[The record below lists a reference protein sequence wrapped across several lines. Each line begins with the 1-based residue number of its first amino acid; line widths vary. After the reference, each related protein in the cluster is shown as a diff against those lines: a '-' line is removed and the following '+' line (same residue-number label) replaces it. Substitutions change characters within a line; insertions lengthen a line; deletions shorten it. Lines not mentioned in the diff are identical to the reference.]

1 MALLQIKNTLEV
13 SEDGKSLIYTDTTG
27 EDNLSGSTKYAD
39 PLGVNNTN
47 YAKVDNYITEYQI
60 TKPDGTI
67 ISIIDNKDIYSA
79 ADVKLESSNTD
90 VVPFDTS
97 IKIFSLSD
105 LNINESL
112 LPVGVYKIKII
123 NWFYINGEEGAF
135 LKSSDTELTTSL
147 NPDKLQ
153 SNKYDDSLI
162 KLLWGSPDI
171 PYQKYE
177 DCLKQDTTASLIE
190 WNGYSTTIV
199 LNENITIPDV
209 FAFLVFLGYE
219 TENAVL
225 VDKPFLDCYQPKIAR
240 ISVQPKSCCP
250 TCKSADIDNLY
261 DMWMGYLG
269 VLAQFAS
276 GKYNDANNNI
286 VSLSKIC
293 SSNCNCGC

>member
-13 SEDGKSLIYTDTTG
+13 SEDGKSLIYTDITG
-27 EDNLSGSTKYAD
+27 EDNLSGSTKYSR
-39 PLGVNNTN
+39 GITNTN
-47 YAKVDNYITEYQI
+47 YTKTNNYITEYQI

-67 ISIIDNKDIYSA
+67 ISIIDNKAIDFA
-79 ADVKLESSNTD
+79 VDVRLESSNTN
-90 VVPFDTS
+90 VVPLDTLV
-97 IKIFSLSD
+97 KTFSLSD

-123 NWFYINGEEGAF
+123 NWFYILADKGPFIKINNTK
-135 LKSSDTELTTSL
+135 LITPL
-147 NPDKLQ
+147 NPNKLQ
-153 SNKYDDSLI
+153 NNKYNEALI

-177 DCLKQDTTASLIE
+177 DCLKQDTTASIIE
-190 WNGYSTTIV
+190 WDGYSTTIV
-199 LNENITIPDV
+199 LNENITIADKTV
-209 FAFLVFLGYE
+209 FLVFLGYE

-276 GKYNDANNNI
+276 GKYNDANSNM
-286 VSLSKIC
+286 VTLGKIC